1 MVNDVWLVVVDKDS
15 SKTNIVSGPKSLNTS
30 KLIDEGWYF
39 FSEVDKKANLKLSP
53 EKAIKLDTTPTDG
66 MSHYLQSNKFKGI
79 GAKIAKN
86 VVNNFYKRLPELF
99 SL

>member
-53 EKAIKLDTTPTDG
+53 EKAIKLACHITCNQT
-66 MSHYLQSNKFKGI
+66 SL
-79 GAKIAKN
+79 
-86 VVNNFYKRLPELF
+86 RELVQR
-99 SL
+99 